1 VVSAV
6 VFVEPVRTS
15 RTFEAAIEN
24 LLEGI
29 ERARL
34 HLDDRLPTEEQ
45 LAGQLGISKPT
56 LRQALRV
63 LERSGLLRV
72 RAGKGGG
79 IFIAS
84 EVVPVDA
91 ITHNAAVEAEDA
103 VDVLRGRRVLE
114 GAVTVMAAHAATEE
128 DYAGIERTNELLRRN
143 IGDRPRVM
151 GANAMF
157 HRAVIRA
164 CHSKS
169 MQSAMRNLEGELA
182 AIRDT
187 YQGGREND
195 EETLEIHERQVEA
208 MRRRDMKALAAIL
221 DEHFR
226 MLEENYA
233 KGLNRKWEDLF
244 GEVAEQTLTLG
255 ATPDA

>member
-1 VVSAV
+1 VT

-29 ERARL
+29 ERASL

-91 ITHNAAVEAEDA
+91 ITHNVAVEAEDA
-103 VDVLRGRRVLE
+103 VDVLRARRLLE
-114 GAVTVMAAHAATEE
+114 GAVTIMAAKAATEE
-128 DYAGIERTNELLRRN
+128 DYAAIERTVDLLARN
-143 IGDRPRVM
+143 IGDRPRIM
-151 GANAMF
+151 GLNAMF

-164 CHSKS
+164 CHNKTL
-169 MQSAMRNLEGELA
+169 QSAMRNIEADLA
-182 AIRDT
+182 PIRDT
-187 YQGGREND
+187 YQGGIEND
-195 EETLEIHERQVEA
+195 RETLDIHQRQLDA
-208 MRRRDMKALAAIL
+208 MRSGDLKTLASIL

-226 MLEENYA
+226 TLEEEFA
-233 KGLNRKWEDLF
+233 TALHRKWATLF
-244 GEVAEQTLTLG
+244 GEVAEQTRRLG
-255 ATPDA
+255 ATPRRS

>member
-1 VVSAV
+1 VT
-6 VFVEPVRTS
+6 VFVEPVRTY

-29 ERARL
+29 ERASL

-79 IFIAS
+79 IFVAS

-91 ITHNAAVEAEDA
+91 ITHNVAVEAEDA
-103 VDVLRGRRVLE
+103 VDVLRARRLLE
-114 GAVTVMAAHAATEE
+114 GAVTIMAAKAATEE
-128 DYAGIERTNELLRRN
+128 DYSAIERTVELLARN

-151 GANAMF
+151 GSNAMF

-164 CHSKS
+164 CHNKTL
-169 MQSAMRNLEGELA
+169 QSAMRNIETDLA
-182 AIRDT
+182 PIRDT
-187 YQGGREND
+187 YQGGIEND
-195 EETLEIHERQVEA
+195 RETLEIHQRQLAA
-208 MRRRDMKALAAIL
+208 MRSGNLKALAGIL

-226 MLEENYA
+226 TLEEEFA
-233 KGLNRKWEDLF
+233 TALHRRWETLF
-244 GEVAEQTLTLG
+244 GEVAEQTLRLG
-255 ATPDA
+255 APIRKS

>member
-1 VVSAV
+1 VGVV

-29 ERARL
+29 ERSHLR
-34 HLDDRLPTEEQ
+34 LDDRLPTEEQ

-79 IFIAS
+79 IFMDSDVI
-84 EVVPVDA
+84 PVDA
-91 ITHNAAVEAEDA
+91 ISQNVAVEAEDA

-114 GAVTVMAAHAATEE
+114 GAVTVMAAQAATEE

-143 IGDRPRVM
+143 LGDRQRVM

-164 CHSKS
+164 SHNRAL
-169 MQSAMRNLEGELA
+169 QSAMRNLEADLA
-182 AIRDT
+182 PIRDS
-187 YQGGREND
+187 YQRGREND
-195 EETLEIHERQVEA
+195 EETLGIHERQVAA
-208 MRRRDMKALAAIL
+208 MRRVDLRELAAVL

-226 MLEENYA
+226 MLEVEFA
-233 KGLNRKWEDLF
+233 RALHRTWDSVF
-244 GEVAEQTLTLG
+244 GEVAEQTLRLG
-255 ATPDA
+255 APPRR

>member
-1 VVSAV
+1 VAVV

-29 ERARL
+29 EGARL

-91 ITHNAAVEAEDA
+91 ISHNVAIEAEDA

-128 DYAGIERTNELLRRN
+128 DYAGIERINELLRRN
-143 IGDRPRVM
+143 LGDRPRVM

-164 CHSKS
+164 CRSKTL
-169 MQSAMRNLEGELA
+169 QGAMRNLESELA

-187 YQGGREND
+187 YQGGHEND
-195 EETLEIHERQVEA
+195 QETLDIHLRQVDA
-208 MRRRDMKALAAIL
+208 MRRRDMKALAAVL

-233 KGLNRKWEDLF
+233 GALHRRWKDLF
-244 GEVAEQTLTLG
+244 GEVAEQTRRLG
-255 ATPDA
+255 A

>member
-1 VVSAV
+1 M
-6 VFVEPVRTS
+6 FVEPVRTS

-63 LERSGLLRV
+63 LERSGLVRV

-79 IFIAS
+79 IFMAS
-84 EVVPVDA
+84 DVVPVDA
-91 ITHNAAVEAEDA
+91 ISHNVAVEAEDA
-103 VDVLRGRRVLE
+103 VDVLRARRLLE
-114 GAVTVMAAHAATEE
+114 GAVTIMAAKAATED
-128 DYAGIERTNELLRRN
+128 DYAAIERTVDLLARN
-143 IGDRPRVM
+143 IGDRPRIM
-151 GANAMF
+151 GLNAMF

-164 CHSKS
+164 CHNKTL
-169 MQSAMRNLEGELA
+169 QGAMRNIEADLA
-182 AIRDT
+182 PIRDS
-187 YQGGREND
+187 YQGGIEND
-195 EETLEIHERQVEA
+195 RETLEIHRRQLAA
-208 MRRRDMKALAAIL
+208 MRSGDLKALAAVL

-226 MLEENYA
+226 TLEEEFA
-233 KGLNRKWEDLF
+233 TALHRRWETLF
-244 GEVAEQTLTLG
+244 GEVAEQTLRLG
-255 ATPDA
+255 APVRKS

>member
-1 VVSAV
+1 VT

-29 ERARL
+29 ERATL

-79 IFIAS
+79 IFLAS

-91 ITHNAAVEAEDA
+91 ITHNVAVEAEDA
-103 VDVLRGRRVLE
+103 VDVLRARRLLE
-114 GAVTVMAAHAATEE
+114 GAVTIMAAKVATEE
-128 DYAGIERTNELLRRN
+128 DFAAIERTVELLARS

-151 GANAMF
+151 GSNAMF

-164 CHSKS
+164 CHNKTL
-169 MQSAMRNLEGELA
+169 QSAMRNIEGDLA
-182 AIRDT
+182 PIRDT
-187 YQGGREND
+187 YQGGIEND
-195 EETLEIHERQVEA
+195 RETLEIHQRQLAA
-208 MRRRDMKALAAIL
+208 MRSGDLKALARIL

-226 MLEENYA
+226 RLEEEFA
-233 KGLNRKWEDLF
+233 TALHRRWQTLF
-244 GEVAEQTLTLG
+244 GEVAEQTRRLG
-255 ATPDA
+255 

>member
-1 VVSAV
+1 
-6 VFVEPVRTS
+6 VFVEPVKTS

-29 ERARL
+29 ERSHL
-34 HLDDRLPTEEQ
+34 HLDDRLPTEEK

-79 IFIAS
+79 IFMAS
-84 EVVPVDA
+84 DVIPVDA
-91 ITHNAAVEAEDA
+91 ISHNVAVEAEDA
-103 VDVLRGRRVLE
+103 VDILRGRRVLE
-114 GAVTVMAAHAATEE
+114 GAVTVTAAQAATDE
-128 DYAGIERTNELLRRN
+128 DYAGIERTNDLLRRS

-164 CHSKS
+164 SHNRTL
-169 MQSAMRNLEGELA
+169 QSAMRNLEAELA
-182 AIRDT
+182 PIRDT

-195 EETLEIHERQVEA
+195 EETLAIHERQVEA
-208 MRRRDMKALAAIL
+208 MRRQEMKELADVL

-226 MLEENYA
+226 MLEVEFA
-233 KGLNRKWEDLF
+233 RALRRGWEDLF
-244 GEVAEQTLTLG
+244 GEAAEQTVRLG
-255 ATPDA
+255 ARTDG

>member
-1 VVSAV
+1 M
-6 VFVEPVRTS
+6 FVEPVRTS

-29 ERARL
+29 EGARL

-84 EVVPVDA
+84 DVVPVDA
-91 ITHNAAVEAEDA
+91 ISQNVAVEAEDA

-114 GAVTVMAAHAATEE
+114 GAVTVMAAHSATEE

-164 CHSKS
+164 CRSKTL
-169 MQSAMRNLEGELA
+169 QSAMRNLESELA

-195 EETLEIHERQVEA
+195 EETLDIHRRQVDA
-208 MRRRDMKALAAIL
+208 MRARDMKALAAVL
-221 DEHFR
+221 DVHFR

-233 KGLNRKWEDLF
+233 GALNRRWEDLF
-244 GEVAEQTLTLG
+244 GAVAEQTLRLG
-255 ATPDA
+255 A

>member
-1 VVSAV
+1 VTGVA

-91 ITHNAAVEAEDA
+91 ISQNVAVEAEDA

-114 GAVTVMAAHAATEE
+114 GAVTVMAAHVATDE
-128 DYAGIERTNELLRRN
+128 DYAGIERTIELLRRN

-164 CHSKS
+164 CHSKTL
-169 MQSAMRNLEGELA
+169 QSAMRNLESELA

-195 EETLEIHERQVEA
+195 EETLDIHLRQVDA
-208 MRRRDMKALAAIL
+208 MRRLDLPVLAAVL

-226 MLEENYA
+226 MLEEEYA
-233 KGLNRKWEDLF
+233 GALHRTWKALF
-244 GEVAEQTLTLG
+244 GDVAEQTLRLG
-255 ATPDA
+255 A

>member
-1 VVSAV
+1 VSVVV
-6 VFVEPVRTS
+6 LVEPVRTS

-29 ERARL
+29 ERSRL
-34 HLDDRLPTEEQ
+34 RLDDRLPTEEQ

-79 IFIAS
+79 IFMAS
-84 EVVPVDA
+84 EVIPVDA
-91 ITHNAAVEAEDA
+91 ISHNVAVEAEDA
-103 VDVLRGRRVLE
+103 VDILRARRVLE
-114 GAVTVMAAHAATEE
+114 GAVTVLAARAATEE
-128 DYAGIERTNELLRRN
+128 DYAGIERTNDLLRRN

-164 CHSKS
+164 SHNKTL
-169 MQSAMRNLEGELA
+169 QGAMRNFETELA
-182 AIRDT
+182 PIRDS

-195 EETLEIHERQVEA
+195 EETLGIHERQVEA
-208 MRRRDMKALAAIL
+208 MRRGDLRELAAVL

-226 MLEENYA
+226 MLEVEFA
-233 KGLNRKWEDLF
+233 GALHRKWESLF
-244 GEVAEQTLTLG
+244 GEVAEQTLRLG
-255 ATPDA
+255 APPR

>member
-1 VVSAV
+1 MT

-29 ERARL
+29 ERAAL

-63 LERSGLLRV
+63 LERSGLVRV

-79 IFIAS
+79 IFMAS
-84 EVVPVDA
+84 DVVPVDA
-91 ITHNAAVEAEDA
+91 ISHNVAVEAEDA
-103 VDVLRGRRVLE
+103 VDVLRARRLLE
-114 GAVTVMAAHAATEE
+114 GAVTIMAAKAATED
-128 DYAGIERTNELLRRN
+128 DYAAIERTVDLLARN
-143 IGDRPRVM
+143 IGDRPRIM
-151 GANAMF
+151 GLNAMF

-164 CHSKS
+164 CHNKTL
-169 MQSAMRNLEGELA
+169 QGAMRNIEADLA
-182 AIRDT
+182 PIRDS
-187 YQGGREND
+187 YQGGIEND
-195 EETLEIHERQVEA
+195 RETLEIHRRQLAA
-208 MRRRDMKALAAIL
+208 MRSGDLKALAAVL

-226 MLEENYA
+226 TLEEEFA
-233 KGLNRKWEDLF
+233 TALHRRWETLF
-244 GEVAEQTLTLG
+244 GEVAEQTLRLG
-255 ATPDA
+255 APVRKS

>member
-1 VVSAV
+1 VAVGVV
-6 VFVEPVRTS
+6 VFVEPVRTT

-29 ERARL
+29 EGARL
-34 HLDDRLPTEEQ
+34 RLDDRLPTEER

-91 ITHNAAVEAEDA
+91 ISHNVAVEAEEA
-103 VDVLRGRRVLE
+103 VDVLRARRVLE
-114 GAVTVMAAHAATEE
+114 GSVTVMAAFSATEE
-128 DYAGIERTNELLRRN
+128 DSAAIERTNELLRRN
-143 IGDRPRVM
+143 VGDRPRVM
-151 GANAMF
+151 GAKAMF

-164 CHSKS
+164 SHNRSL
-169 MQSAMRNLEGELA
+169 QRAMRNLESGLA
-182 AIRDT
+182 PIRDT
-187 YQGGREND
+187 YEGGREND
-195 EETLEIHERQVEA
+195 EQALAIHERQLDVT
-208 MRRRDMKALAAIL
+208 RRRDLGALAGIL

-226 MLEENYA
+226 VLEEDFA
-233 KGLNRKWEDLF
+233 GALHRKWEDLF
-244 GEVAEQTLTLG
+244 GDVSEQTRRLG
-255 ATPDA
+255 ATLS

>member
-1 VVSAV
+1 MAV
-6 VFVEPVRTS
+6 EAVLVEPVRTS

-34 HLDDRLPTEEQ
+34 HVDDRLPTEEQ

-84 EVVPVDA
+84 DVVPVDA
-91 ITHNAAVEAEDA
+91 ISQNVAVEAEDA
-103 VDVLRGRRVLE
+103 VDVLRARRVLE
-114 GAVTVMAAHAATEE
+114 GAVTVMAAYAGTEE
-128 DYAGIERTNELLRRN
+128 DFAGMERTNDLLRRS
-143 IGDRPRVM
+143 IDDRSRVM

-164 CHSKS
+164 CHSKAL
-169 MQSAMRNLEGELA
+169 QNAMRNLENDLA

-195 EETLEIHERQVEA
+195 EETLGIHERQVDA
-208 MRRRDMKALAAIL
+208 MRRTDLKALALIL

-226 MLEENYA
+226 MLEESYA
-233 KGLNRKWEDLF
+233 GALHRRWADLF
-244 GEVAEQTLTLG
+244 GDVADQTLRLG
-255 ATPDA
+255 ADA

>member
-1 VVSAV
+1 M
-6 VFVEPVRTS
+6 FVEPVRTS

-34 HLDDRLPTEEQ
+34 RLDDRLPTEEQ

-84 EVVPVDA
+84 DVIPVDA
-91 ITHNAAVEAEDA
+91 ISQNVEVEAEDA

-164 CHSKS
+164 CHTQTL
-169 MQSAMRNLEGELA
+169 QSAMRNLESELA

-187 YQGGREND
+187 YQGGQEND
-195 EETLEIHERQVEA
+195 RGDARDPRAAGRGDAPAGHEGA
-208 MRRRDMKALAAIL
+208 RRRPRRALPHAGGGLRRGAPP
-221 DEHFR
+221 EW
-226 MLEENYA
+226 EE
-233 KGLNRKWEDLF
+233 LF
-244 GEVAEQTLTLG
+244 GEVAEQTLRLG
-255 ATPDA
+255 STPGA

>member
-1 VVSAV
+1 M
-6 VFVEPVRTS
+6 FVEPVRTS

-29 ERARL
+29 ERSRL

-79 IFIAS
+79 IFMAS
-84 EVVPVDA
+84 DVIPVDA
-91 ITHNAAVEAEDA
+91 ISHNVAVEAEDA
-103 VDVLRGRRVLE
+103 VDILRGRRVLE
-114 GAVTVMAAHAATEE
+114 GAVTVAAAQAATDE

-164 CHSKS
+164 SHNKTL
-169 MQSAMRNLEGELA
+169 QSAMRNLETKLA
-182 AIRDT
+182 PIRDT

-195 EETLEIHERQVEA
+195 EETLAIHERQVEA
-208 MRRRDMKALAAIL
+208 MRSREMKELADVL

-226 MLEENYA
+226 MLEVEFA
-233 KGLNRKWEDLF
+233 RALRGTWEELF
-244 GEVAEQTLTLG
+244 GEAAEQTLRLG
-255 ATPDA
+255 ATTDG

>member
-1 VVSAV
+1 VT

-24 LLEGI
+24 LLEAI
-29 ERARL
+29 ERAAL

-84 EVVPVDA
+84 DVVPVDA
-91 ITHNAAVEAEDA
+91 ITHNVAVEAEDA
-103 VDVLRGRRVLE
+103 VDVLRARRLLE
-114 GAVTVMAAHAATEE
+114 GAVTIMAAKAATEE
-128 DYAGIERTNELLRRN
+128 DYAAIERTVDLLARN
-143 IGDRPRVM
+143 IGDRPRIM
-151 GANAMF
+151 GLNAMF

-164 CHSKS
+164 CHNKTL
-169 MQSAMRNLEGELA
+169 QSAMRNIEGDLA
-182 AIRDT
+182 PIRDT
-187 YQGGREND
+187 YQGGIEND
-195 EETLEIHERQVEA
+195 RETLEIHQRQLAA
-208 MRRRDMKALAAIL
+208 MRSGDLKALAGVL

-226 MLEENYA
+226 TLEEEFA
-233 KGLNRKWEDLF
+233 TALHRRWGTLF
-244 GEVAEQTLTLG
+244 GEVAEQTLRLG
-255 ATPDA
+255 APVRKS